1 MAHPSLP
8 LLGACLVLAGT
19 PGHAGVP
26 MKPET
31 AAAAMIAPWKGPFGG
46 VPAWSA
52 VKPEAFPEAFEAA
65 MNAQRA
71 AIKRITDNPKPA
83 TFENTILAM
92 EKSSAELDRLNIL
105 FGVHTAT
112 LNVGVI
118 PKIEEQMAPK
128 LAAFGDEIIQNGAL
142 FKRIAE
148 VYNSPAKAKLTKEQ
162 QRLTWLYYVNFVRS
176 GAQLSPEQK
185 AKLGTLNQRL
195 ATLAAQFGQNQLAD
209 ETDQFTVIEKAEDLA
224 GLSEDLKGAA
234 ARAAEK
240 RGLKGKWVIN
250 NTRSAADPFLSYAQ
264 NRELREKVWRAF
276 ISRGDNGGKT
286 DNKAIVV
293 EMLKLRFE
301 RAQLLGYKTHAHWA
315 VEQSMAGTPEK
326 AVALM
331 EAVWK
336 PGAAAVKA
344 DVAAMQALADE
355 EKAGVKIA
363 PWDYRYY
370 AEKVRKA
377 KYDLDLNEVMPYM
390 QLDKLREGMFWA
402 AGQNYGITFTKL
414 SGIEVQH
421 PDVTVYEVKDAKGQH
436 VGLWYFDPF
445 AREGKRSGAW
455 MNEYR
460 TQQQMGAKPVSP
472 IVSNNSNF
480 VKGAPGAPVLISW
493 DDARTLF
500 HEFGHAL
507 HGLLS
512 HSHYPSV
519 SGTNTARDFV
529 EFPSQINEHWFDT
542 PEVLNRFAVHYQTGK
557 PLPQELVA
565 KIKKAGTFNEG
576 FHTMEYLASAVIDMK
591 LHMAGGAT
599 IDPTAF
605 EKDELTKLG
614 MPEEIV
620 MRHRIPHFGHIFS
633 GGVGGYEAGYYAYLW
648 SDSLTADAWEAF
660 TEGKGPWDKE
670 VAARFKKEIL
680 SVGNTR
686 DQGESFRAF
695 RGRDVNTDA
704 LMRKRGFLKK

>member
-19 PGHAGVP
+19 PGHAGEP
-26 MKPET
+26 MKPKT
-31 AAAAMIAPWKGPFGG
+31 AADAMIAPWKGPFGG

-52 VKPEAFPEAFEAA
+52 VKPEMFPEAFEAA

-71 AIKRITDNPKPA
+71 AIKRITGNPKPA

-105 FGVHTAT
+105 FGVHTST

-128 LAAFGDEIIQNGAL
+128 LAAFADEIIQNGAL
-142 FKRIAE
+142 FKRIAD

-162 QRLTWLYYVNFVRS
+162 QRLTWLYHVNFVRS
-176 GAQLSPEQK
+176 GAKLNVEQK
-185 AKLGTLNQRL
+185 AKLGALNQRL
-195 ATLAAQFGQNQLAD
+195 ASLAAQFGQNQLAD
-209 ETDQFTVIEKAEDLA
+209 ETDQFTVIDKAEDLA
-224 GLSEDLKGAA
+224 GLSDDLKGAA
-234 ARAAEK
+234 ARSAEK

-250 NTRSAADPFLSYAQ
+250 NTRSSVDPFISYAQ

-276 ISRGDNGGKT
+276 ISRGDTGGKT

-336 PGAAAVKA
+336 AGAAAVKT
-344 DVAAMQALADE
+344 DVTAMQALADE

-414 SGIEVQH
+414 SGIAVQH
-421 PDVTVYEVKDAKGQH
+421 PDVTVYEVKDTKGQH

-460 TQQQMGAKPVSP
+460 TQQQMGAKPITP

-480 VKGAPGAPVLISW
+480 VKGAAGAPVLISW

-542 PEVLNRFAVHYQTGK
+542 PEVLNRFAVHYQTGQ
-557 PLPQELVA
+557 PLPQAIVD

-591 LHMAGGAT
+591 LHVAGGAT

-620 MRHRIPHFGHIFS
+620 MRHRIPQFGHIFS

-670 VAARFKKEIL
+670 VATRFKKEIL

>member
-8 LLGACLVLAGT
+8 LLGACLVLIGT

-26 MKPET
+26 MKPKT
-31 AAAAMIAPWKGPFGG
+31 AADAMIAPWKGPFGG
-46 VPAWSA
+46 VPAWSV
-52 VKPEAFPEAFEAA
+52 VKPEAFPEAYEAA

-71 AIKRITDNPKPA
+71 AIRRITDNPKPA

-142 FKRIAE
+142 FKRIAA

-176 GAQLSPEQK
+176 GAQLSAEQK

-234 ARAAEK
+234 ARSAEK

-250 NTRSAADPFLSYAQ
+250 NTRSSVDPFLSYAQ

-363 PWDYRYY
+363 PWDYRFY

-421 PDVTVYEVKDAKGQH
+421 PDVTVYEVKDTKGQH

-620 MRHRIPHFGHIFS
+620 MRHRIPQFGHIFS

-660 TEGKGPWDKE
+660 TEASGPWDKA